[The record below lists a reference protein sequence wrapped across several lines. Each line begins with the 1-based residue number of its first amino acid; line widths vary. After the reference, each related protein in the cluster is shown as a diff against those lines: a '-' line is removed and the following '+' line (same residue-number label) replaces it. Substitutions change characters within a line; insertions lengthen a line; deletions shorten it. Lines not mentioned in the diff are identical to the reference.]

1 MKMWSGRFRG
11 SLDETADAFN
21 SSLPFDSRLYKHDIL
36 GSIAHATML
45 GETGIIE
52 KAEADAICTAL
63 SEIFYDIK
71 SGALPLEG
79 AEDIHMF
86 VEEKLTERIGDAG
99 KKLHTARSRNDQVAL
114 DIRLY
119 LRDSVTEIKNLLKA
133 LCLQLIAVAKE
144 NYRTYMPAYTHMQ
157 KAQPTTLAHYV
168 MAYAEMFMRDI
179 DRLSDCRK
187 RINVM
192 PLGSGACTGTS
203 FPIDRERVA
212 QLLDFPTVTANS
224 LDSVSDRDFIV
235 EFLNCAALIMT
246 HLSRFNEELV
256 YWSTEEFG
264 FVEPDDAFSTG
275 SSIMPQKKNP
285 DISELIRGKT
295 GRVYGDLTAILT
307 VLKGLPLAYNKDMQ
321 EDKEAVFDAEDTVKS
336 CLTVFTAMIPTLHF
350 KTDVMNK
357 GAAGGYTAATDCA
370 DYLVRKGLPF
380 REAHAVVGKLVLY
393 ASDAKKPLHRLTAD
407 EFRLFSP
414 LFGDDIMDTVKIHN
428 VVNCRKLTGGP
439 AHRAVAQEVRRAE
452 RFLAKI

>member
-133 LCLQLIAVAKE
+133 LCRQLIDVSKE
-144 NYRTYMPAYTHMQ
+144 NYRTYMPA
-157 KAQPTTLAHYV
+157 
-168 MAYAEMFMRDI
+168 
-179 DRLSDCRK
+179 
-187 RINVM
+187 
-192 PLGSGACTGTS
+192 
-203 FPIDRERVA
+203 
-212 QLLDFPTVTANS
+212 
-224 LDSVSDRDFIV
+224 
-235 EFLNCAALIMT
+235 
-246 HLSRFNEELV
+246 
-256 YWSTEEFG
+256 
-264 FVEPDDAFSTG
+264 
-275 SSIMPQKKNP
+275 
-285 DISELIRGKT
+285 
-295 GRVYGDLTAILT
+295 
-307 VLKGLPLAYNKDMQ
+307 
-321 EDKEAVFDAEDTVKS
+321 
-336 CLTVFTAMIPTLHF
+336 
-350 KTDVMNK
+350 
-357 GAAGGYTAATDCA
+357 
-370 DYLVRKGLPF
+370 
-380 REAHAVVGKLVLY
+380 
-393 ASDAKKPLHRLTAD
+393 
-407 EFRLFSP
+407 
-414 LFGDDIMDTVKIHN
+414 
-428 VVNCRKLTGGP
+428 
-439 AHRAVAQEVRRAE
+439 
-452 RFLAKI
+452 

>member
-11 SLDETADAFN
+11 SLDEAADAFN
-21 SSLPFDSRLYKHDIL
+21 SSLPFDGRLYKHDIL

-45 GETGIIE
+45 GETGIID
-52 KAEADAICTAL
+52 KAEADAICAAL
-63 SEIFYDIK
+63 SDIFYDIK

-114 DIRLY
+114 DLRLY
-119 LRDSVTEIKNLLKA
+119 LRDSVTELRGQLKA
-133 LCLQLIAVAKE
+133 LCLALIAIAKD

-168 MAYAEMFMRDI
+168 MAYVEMFLRDI
-179 DRLSDCRK
+179 DRLGDCRT

-192 PLGSGACTGTS
+192 PLGSGACAGST
-203 FPIDRERVA
+203 FPIDRQRVA
-212 QLLDFPTVTANS
+212 ELLDFPDITHNS
-224 LDSVSDRDFIV
+224 LDGVSDRDFVV
-235 EFLNCAALIMT
+235 EYLGCLSLIMT

-256 YWSTEEFG
+256 YWSTDEFG
-264 FVEPDDAFSTG
+264 FVEPDDRFSTG

-295 GRVYGDLTAILT
+295 GRVYGDLTAMLT

-321 EDKEAVFDAEDTVKS
+321 EDKEAVFDAEDTVKA
-336 CLTVFTAMIPTLHF
+336 CLSVFTAMLPTLHF
-350 KTDVMNK
+350 HADVMAK

-414 LFGDDIMDTVKIHN
+414 LFDDDILDAVKIHA
-428 VVNCRKLTGGP
+428 VVNGRKLPGGP
-439 AHRAVAQEVRRAE
+439 AHGAVAREVRRAE
-452 RFLAKI
+452 RILAKV